1 MQLKKELLFNESKQE
16 NLDFLINFAFDL
28 YNLHPYTPDT
38 LAFHNL
44 NIGYYDYDA
53 VKIVEGYTIATFNP
67 IVSINKDTRTSYAT
81 AYCNREYVLSL
92 LDNFFN
98 KSINTRQY
106 GDVVSLTQSGVYF
119 YMTGDFFE
127 PCVRDAYGN
136 ESWLVI
142 NDIVVYTWPGFPN
155 VPNFSYKV
163 VQNYNLDQ
171 IINRFTNND
180 SIDINVLYQND

>member
-1 MQLKKELLFNESKQE
+1 
-16 NLDFLINFAFDL
+16 
-28 YNLHPYTPDT
+28 
-38 LAFHNL
+38 
-44 NIGYYDYDA
+44 
-53 VKIVEGYTIATFNP
+53 
-67 IVSINKDTRTSYAT
+67 
-81 AYCNREYVLSL
+81 
-92 LDNFFN
+92 
-98 KSINTRQY
+98 
-106 GDVVSLTQSGVYF
+106 
-119 YMTGDFFE
+119 MTGDFFE
-127 PCVRDAYGN
+127 PCVRDVYGN

>member
-1 MQLKKELLFNESKQE
+1 MQLKKELLFNKSKQE
-16 NLDFLINFAFDL
+16 NLDFLINFTFDL
-28 YNLHPYTPDT
+28 YNLPSHTPDT
-38 LAFHNL
+38 LTFHSL

-53 VKIVEGYTIATFNP
+53 VKIIEDYTIATFNP
-67 IVSINKDTRTSYAT
+67 AIYINKDTRTSYAT
-81 AYCNREYVLSL
+81 AYCSREYVISL
-92 LDNFFN
+92 LDNFFSKN
-98 KSINTRQY
+98 INTRQH
-106 GDVVSLTQSGVYF
+106 GDVVDLTHSGVYF

-127 PCVRDAYGN
+127 PCVRDNYGN

-180 SIDINVLYQND
+180 SIDIDVLYQND